1 MLPDPKRE
9 LHEFLKQASGLNRRR
24 LKRFRASQHARRVSE
39 FIDDF
44 SPLRKLPAFT
54 ALERDIRRIVQVNGW
69 VERGM

>member
-24 LKRFRASQHARRVSE
+24 LKRFLASQHARRVSE

-44 SPLRKLPAFT
+44 SPLRKLSAFT